1 MCEEEKKEMEEGEG
15 GEEEEER
22 APIGMKG
29 ERVLALSGSLH
40 ILQNLTALQSGSTL
54 FLQCD

>member
-1 MCEEEKKEMEEGEG
+1 MCEEEKKEMEE
-15 GEEEEER
+15 EEEEER

-40 ILQNLTALQSGSTL
+40 TSRI
-54 FLQCD
+54 

>member
-15 GEEEEER
+15 ER

-40 ILQNLTALQSGSTL
+40 TSRI
-54 FLQCD
+54 

>member
-1 MCEEEKKEMEEGEG
+1 MCEEVKKEMEEG
-15 GEEEEER
+15 EEEER

-40 ILQNLTALQSGSTL
+40 TSRI
-54 FLQCD
+54 

>member
-1 MCEEEKKEMEEGEG
+1 MCEEEKKEMEGED
-15 GEEEEER
+15 EEEER

-40 ILQNLTALQSGSTL
+40 TSRI
-54 FLQCD
+54 